1 MVNRYGTDNNDT
13 LVGTSRS
20 DRLEGR
26 GGADVL
32 FGRGGRDIL
41 LGGAGD
47 DYLHLGIDGQYSDI
61 SGSQLDGGDGFDWA
75 YISLFGVTQN
85 IRIGS
90 DLSRITANDGDGSVT
105 RTLVTMDGIERL
117 TAYLGSGDDYV
128 HVQSNAASIW
138 AADGRD
144 RLVGGDL
151 IDLFHGEGDDDVL
164 FGNDGNDTLNGGAGD
179 DRIYGGAGIDAVDG
193 GEGQDYLYGGDGND
207 SISGGLGQDRIHGD
221 AGDDILSGWVDD
233 DVIFGDAGND
243 VITGEW
249 GADRLYGGV
258 GDDRLDGGDDRDLL
272 DGGDGNDIVRG
283 GNGDDRIYGGLGADQ
298 LYGGA
303 GRDRFVW
310 RSLAEGGDTVQD
322 FDRGQDRLVIAGDAV
337 GGIAR
342 VDATNFVSN
351 ANGVAE
357 DAGDRFL
364 YARGTHQLFFDADGT
379 GSAAP
384 SLIATIVFNSG
395 TQITASDILIG

>member
-1 MVNRYGTDNNDT
+1 MVNRYGTENNET

-32 FGRGGRDIL
+32 LGRGGRDIL
-41 LGGAGD
+41 LGGTGD

-61 SGSQLDGGDGFDWA
+61 SGSSIDGGDGFDWG
-75 YISLFGVTQN
+75 YISLFGVTEN
-85 IRIGS
+85 IRIGPS
-90 DLSRITANDGDGSVT
+90 LSRVTADDGSAS
-105 RTLVTMDGIERL
+105 RTLVKMYGIERI
-117 TAYLGSGDDYV
+117 TAYLGSGNDYV
-128 HVQSNAASIW
+128 HVQSNAASVW
-138 AADGRD
+138 AADGSD

-151 IDLFHGEGDDDVL
+151 IDLFHGEGDGDVL
-164 FGNDGNDTLNGGAGD
+164 FGNGGDDTLNGGAGD

-193 GEGQDYLYGGDGND
+193 GDGLDYLYGEDGND
-207 SISGGLGQDRIHGD
+207 TISGGFGNDRIHGD
-221 AGDDILSGWVDD
+221 AGDDLLSGWADD
-233 DVIFGDAGND
+233 DVVFGDAGND

-258 GDDRLDGGDDRDLL
+258 GDDRLDGGDDHDMV

-283 GNGDDRIYGGLGADQ
+283 GNGDDRIYGGVGADQ
-298 LYGGA
+298 LYGDG

-322 FDRGQDRLVIAGDAV
+322 FDRGQDRLVIDGDAV
-337 GGIAR
+337 GGITS

-351 ANGVAE
+351 ATGAAE

-364 YARGTHQLFFDADGT
+364 YARGTHELFFDPDGT

-384 SLIATIVFNSG
+384 SLIATIVFHSG
-395 TQITASDILIG
+395 TQIVASDILIG